1 MAAWNYYNPTPNHT
15 TNPYHD
21 DPSRQERGAVSP
33 VTSPFDDDHTHPFA
47 RQHSDTSYLNPRSH
61 GDSDPFDDG
70 NAIPLSGRKSAAA
83 STQTI
88 APMLPPE
95 DPFVRDIDPRK
106 RREQEK
112 RQGWFHGQITWVV
125 YILTVVQLIVFIVE
139 IVRNGKLTHKVVRSR
154 ASLTDYKRC

>member
-1 MAAWNYYNPTPNHT
+1 MAARSYYNSAPSHT
-15 TNPYHD
+15 VNPYHD
-21 DPSRQERGAVSP
+21 DPSRQELGAVSP

-47 RQHSDTSYLNPRSH
+47 RQHTDTSYLSARQH
-61 GDSDPFDDG
+61 ADSDPFDDG
-70 NAIPLSGRKSAAA
+70 NAIPLSGRKSATG

-106 RREQEK
+106 QRARER

-125 YILTVVQLIVFIVE
+125 YVLTVIQLIVFIVE
-139 IVRNGKLTHKVVRSR
+139 IVRNGKLVNKLLRTRM
-154 ASLTDYKRC
+154 SLT